1 MYFFIKR
8 LGSATICLSFG
19 ASDEEHAGNT
29 SRAPHIIFLL
39 ADDLGWNDVSFHGSR
54 QIPTPNIDALAANG
68 VVLQRHYS
76 TPVCTPSRSAFF
88 TSRYPPRTELGYG
101 ALPTAGKGAL
111 PLRFE
116 VLPQW
121 LKRLG
126 YSTHMVGKRKT
137 AHFATCRRLQGL
149 PPEFG
154 PLSPVGM
161 STTGASTSQ
170 MQESDTVRST
180 STPSV
185 VYLARVP
192 KPFHGDV
199 FEDVEIIKLPN

>member
-1 MYFFIKR
+1 MK
-8 LGSATICLSFG
+8 
-19 ASDEEHAGNT
+19 E
-29 SRAPHIIFLL
+29 SRYQPDHRPFYWLQ
-39 ADDLGWNDVSFHGSR
+39 GWNDVSFHGSR

-137 AHFATCRRLQGL
+137 GHFATAAACK
-149 PPEFG
+149 
-154 PLSPVGM
+154 
-161 STTGASTSQ
+161 
-170 MQESDTVRST
+170 D
-180 STPSV
+180 
-185 VYLARVP
+185 YLLNTA
-192 KPFHGDV
+192 H
-199 FEDVEIIKLPN
+199 